1 MVFWRILSTKFKW
14 DTPAK
19 MVKLA
24 ILSILNGF
32 FTFGSLYKRY
42 RQSKLWFSKL
52 CDEYV
57 VIDKAIITKNLNNQI
72 VCNKHKTNILTH
84 LIAGQKIPSLNSSI
98 RNEIQ
103 RPLWLHITLCLL
115 EWKPA
120 KSISHFYESDTHTK
134 KNDFCVGPS
143 IFQILSNIISERLVV
158 V

>member
-1 MVFWRILSTKFKW
+1 MV
-14 DTPAK
+14 
-19 MVKLA
+19 
-24 ILSILNGF
+24 
-32 FTFGSLYKRY
+32 
-42 RQSKLWFSKL
+42 
-52 CDEYV
+52 
-57 VIDKAIITKNLNNQI
+57 
-72 VCNKHKTNILTH
+72 TH
-84 LIAGQKIPSLNSSI
+84 LIVGQNIRTWNSSI
-98 RNEIQ
+98 RNKIQ